1 MDRFWR
7 YWWLGA
13 RLLVHVGIAWF
24 VAGLPIALGQWWFA
38 GPVEAG
44 TPLGVGLMAAGVV
57 YAVVAFPAVALPF
70 PADTPTRPARAGRQV
85 AVGWRPAESPA
96 APDRGGVG

>member
-7 YWWLGA
+7 YWWLGV
-13 RLLVHVGIAWF
+13 RLLPHVVIAWF

-85 AVGWRPAESPA
+85 AVGWRPAEPPA
-96 APDRGGVG
+96 APDRPGG